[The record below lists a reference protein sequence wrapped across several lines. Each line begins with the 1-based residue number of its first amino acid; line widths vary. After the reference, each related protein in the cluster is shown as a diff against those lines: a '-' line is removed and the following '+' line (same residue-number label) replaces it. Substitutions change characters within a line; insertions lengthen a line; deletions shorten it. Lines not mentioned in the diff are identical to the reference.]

1 MGKATQFDRD
11 RVGIGVGVGVPEL
24 CFLCLNEW
32 EQYLFELF
40 IEANKR
46 IGIANDTE
54 ALWTLNQLRTR
65 QTNVYPLPLEV
76 VSYR

>member
-11 RVGIGVGVGVPEL
+11 RVGIGVGVREL
-24 CFLCLNEW
+24 CLLCLNEW
-32 EQYLFELF
+32 EQYFSELF